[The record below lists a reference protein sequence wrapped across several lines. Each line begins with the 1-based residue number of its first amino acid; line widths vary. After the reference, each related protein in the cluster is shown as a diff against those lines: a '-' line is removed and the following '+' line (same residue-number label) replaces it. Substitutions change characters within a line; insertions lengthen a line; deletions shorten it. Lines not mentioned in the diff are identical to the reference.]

1 MCYKLI
7 GEVYAQIL
15 NKIIGTRNDAVG
27 ETYLSVEEDIHAMC
41 DYDLSHYIVTTR
53 SCYSGYEQRMKCAL
67 PMMEYLLNGY
77 TVFTHVYIRRRQKEA
92 IEQGIKFCADYAE
105 AASKD
110 PTRGEKVYINGE
122 GEMIAITK
130 GTNKNLV
137 ETIMNTPELSNSIGY
152 WQAAY
157 EETPEQNHIAD
168 FQSAVDSLD
177 KDSVIDVQCL
187 CAGAAVTVGISKAEG
202 AEAHL
207 VGMLLEFARLHETK
221 IDFGWPDA
229 LAVALATDAS
239 VLVNSISFAQE
250 SVRKKQ

>member
-1 MCYKLI
+1 MMSKKLI
-7 GEVYAQIL
+7 GKISDKIFGAMN
-15 NKIIGTRNDAVG
+15 NKSG

-41 DYDLSHYIVTTR
+41 DYGLSHYIVTTR
-53 SCYSGYEQRMKCAL
+53 SCSSGYEQRMKCAL

-77 TVFTHVYIRRRQKEA
+77 TVFTHVYISRRQKEA
-92 IEQGIKFCADYAE
+92 IEHGIKFCADYAE

-110 PTRGEKVYINGE
+110 PTRGERVYINGE

-137 ETIMNTPELSNSIGY
+137 ETIMNTPEFSNSIGY

-168 FQSAVDSLD
+168 FQSAFDSLE

-187 CAGAAVTVGISKAEG
+187 CADAAVTVGISKAEG
-202 AEAHL
+202 AEAQL
-207 VGMLLEFARLHETK
+207 VGKLLEFARLHETK
-221 IDFGWPDA
+221 IDFGWPEA
-229 LAVALATDAS
+229 LTVAQVMDAS
-239 VLVNSISFAQE
+239 VLANRISFAQE